1 MKKVN
6 LYNYKDLRKDYQ
18 QQVFEEFINDRVEF
32 ELQELS
38 HELQK
43 GDITEEE
50 YYNALGCSKSYA
62 ESTGWF
68 VPSCYYEKHEKDL
81 KEIVEEELENALF
94 TGYGRFVMMSK
105 RD

>member
-18 QQVFEEFINDRVEF
+18 QEAFEEFLCDRITF

-38 HELQK
+38 QELEK

-62 ESTGWF
+62 ESTSWF
-68 VPSCYYEKHEKDL
+68 VPSCYYDKHKKEL
-81 KEIVEEELENALF
+81 EEIVEGELENALF
-94 TGYGRFVMMSK
+94 TEHGRFVMIGE
-105 RD
+105 RE

>member
-18 QQVFEEFINDRVEF
+18 QEVFEKFLNDRVEF

-62 ESTGWF
+62 ETTSWF
-68 VPSCYYEKHEKDL
+68 VPSCYYEKHKKEL
-81 KEIVEEELENALF
+81 EEIVEEELTNALF
-94 TGYGRFVMMSK
+94 TEYGRFVMIGD
-105 RD
+105 RE